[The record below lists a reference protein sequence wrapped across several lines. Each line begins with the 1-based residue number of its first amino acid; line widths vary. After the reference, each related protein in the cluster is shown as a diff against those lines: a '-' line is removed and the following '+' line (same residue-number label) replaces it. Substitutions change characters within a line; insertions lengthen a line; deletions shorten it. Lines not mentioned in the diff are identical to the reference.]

1 MSLDDLEELDIDTL
15 VELLLRSQQSRK
27 RIALCINIG
36 IDHNGLNFLEN
47 TSDRDF
53 FILLIHYLNE
63 TDNNDA
69 LCKLCCKEL
78 LPLFTSQQNRN
89 LLENIIE
96 KLGCNQS
103 IIVQKPIPIF
113 PKKRIF
119 LFISTF
125 FLIVLTTIGFSNY
138 NQKSPPITLQNSS
151 GMAVFKDKL
160 YIAFK
165 ANDASN
171 QLFVASSEDGTLP
184 KRARGYSSV
193 RMGGNPAMAVFEDKL
208 YIAFKANDASNQ
220 LFVASSDEDGRFP
233 ELAKGYPSVLMGDN
247 PAMAVFKDKLYIAFK
262 ANDASNQLYVASSD
276 EDGRFPE
283 LAKGY
288 PSVPMGGNPAMAVF
302 KDKLYIAFKAN
313 DASNQ
318 LFVASS
324 DENGTFLEPAI
335 GYSSVR
341 MRRNPAMAVL
351 KDKLYIAFKADA
363 SNRLCL
369 ARFKDGTFVGGC

>member
-1 MSLDDLEELDIDTL
+1 MSLDDLKELDIDTL
-15 VELLLRSQQSRK
+15 VELLLCSQQSRE

-36 IDHNGLNFLEN
+36 IDHKRLNYLEN
-47 TSDRDF
+47 TSERDF
-53 FILLIHYLNE
+53 FIRLIDDLNE
-63 TDNNDA
+63 TGNNDA

-78 LPLFTSQQNRN
+78 LPILPYQQNRN

-138 NQKSPPITLQNSS
+138 NQKSPPITLQNS
-151 GMAVFKDKL
+151 
-160 YIAFK
+160 
-165 ANDASN
+165 
-171 QLFVASSEDGTLP
+171 
-184 KRARGYSSV
+184 
-193 RMGGNPAMAVFEDKL
+193 PAMAVFEDKL

-220 LFVASSDEDGRFP
+220 LFVASSEDGTFP
-233 ELAKGYPSVLMGDN
+233 KPARGYSSVRMGGS

-262 ANDASNQLYVASSD
+262 ANDASNQLFVASFK
-276 EDGRFPE
+276 DGTFSAP
-283 LAKGY
+283 AIGY
-288 PSVPMGGNPAMAVF
+288 SSVRMGGNPAMAVF

-324 DENGTFLEPAI
+324 EDGTFSAPAI

-341 MRRNPAMAVL
+341 MRRNPAMAVF
-351 KDKLYIAFKADA
+351 KDKLYIAFKANDA
-363 SNRLCL
+363 SNQLFVASSEDGTFSAPAIGYKAIQMGDNPAMAVFKDKLYIAFKANDESNRLCL
-369 ARFKDGTFVGGC
+369 ARFKDGTFASGC